1 MAHEHSGGSHM
12 TVTATTNA
20 AVSVETGAMDLD
32 THFWQPLELWRPWID
47 PAHESAVVAFHE
59 ATDPLS
65 ARNVES
71 SRLDPAVVKKIRER
85 QGNPAV
91 EDPIERLRWMDSE
104 GLYLNVIFPY
114 PAWFS
119 FCTDPVIAA
128 AGCRALNRWASAFAA
143 TNRSRLKPAA
153 LVPVLFPELAVEEF
167 RYANEELG
175 LDVVFAAPTPH
186 KDRRWSDPS
195 FEPLWSAMQ
204 SAGAVMMFH
213 EFTRVDRNELPIVI
227 RDCYR
232 DNYAISYLAGHTVEA
247 QLAVTDMIGGG
258 ALERFP
264 ELQVGFV
271 EAHVAWLPGWLALM
285 DSLWGRLSSKFDTSS
300 GTGSLPLRPTDY
312 FARQCTIVAFPD
324 DVWVPQVIEQVGPQ
338 SITLCSDFPHP
349 NAADRTPVD
358 ATFRATNPA
367 LPAAHA
373 DAIINGNARRIFR
386 LG

>member
-1 MAHEHSGGSHM
+1 MSLVE
-12 TVTATTNA
+12 TRP
-20 AVSVETGAMDLD
+20 VSVETGAMDLD
-32 THFWQPLELWRPWID
+32 THFWQPLELWRPFID
-47 PAHESAVVAFHE
+47 AEHERAVVDYHE
-59 ATDPLS
+59 ATDPLG
-65 ARNVES
+65 ARNVEA
-71 SRLDPAVVKKIRER
+71 SRVDPAVVKKIRER

-91 EDPIERLRWMDSE
+91 EDPIERLRWMDAE
-104 GLYLNVIFPY
+104 GLYLNVVFPY

-119 FCTDPVIAA
+119 FCTDVEIAR

-143 TNRSRLKPAA
+143 TDRRRLKPAMM
-153 LVPVLFPELAVEEF
+153 LPVLHPEVALEEF

-175 LDVVFAAPTPH
+175 LEVVFAAPTPH
-186 KDRRWSDPS
+186 KDRRWSDVS
-195 FEPLWSAMQ
+195 FDPLWSAMQ
-204 SAGAVMMFH
+204 RAGAVMMFH

-232 DNYAISYLAGHTVEA
+232 DNYALSYLAGHTVEA

-264 ELQVGFV
+264 ELKVGFV
-271 EAHVAWLPGWLALM
+271 EAHIAWLPGWLALM
-285 DSLWGRLSSKFDTSS
+285 DSLWGRLSSKFETSG

-324 DVWVPQVIEQVGPQ
+324 DVWAAQVIEQVGVECL
-338 SITLCSDFPHP
+338 TLCSDFPHP

-358 ATFRATNPA
+358 AVFRATNPT
-367 LPAAHA
+367 LTVEQQ
-373 DAIINGNARRIFR
+373 DAVINGNARRFFG